1 MTPAIERTQDTPIA
15 TDGVSKAFGR
25 HWALDGVKLTVEP
38 GEVFGYLGPN
48 GSGKTTTIRL
58 IVGLARPTGGSVH
71 VFGLDVARHRDEVQ
85 GRIGYLPGDFTAYPD
100 LTGAEYLRFLARLR
114 GDVDPRLIIG
124 LTDRLDLDLSRR
136 IGTLSHGNR
145 QKVGI
150 VQAMMHRPELL
161 VLDEPTA
168 GLDPIVQREFL
179 DLIKEARDEGRTVL
193 LSSHVLSEVEQVA
206 DRVAMIR
213 DGRLLVVESVPDLKA
228 WAVRRVDLTFEDQ
241 APPRADL
248 AATAG
253 VRDVTVSGRTAH
265 LTLEGSAADLL
276 AKIGPLR
283 VERIVTHEP
292 DLEEIFLS
300 RYDEPRAAG

>member
-1 MTPAIERTQDTPIA
+1 MTPAIE
-15 TDGVSKAFGR
+15 TDHVSKSFGR
-25 HWALDGVKLTVEP
+25 HVALDGVSLTVQP

-48 GSGKTTTIRL
+48 GSGKTTTIRMM
-58 IVGLARPTGGSVH
+58 VGLARPTGGSVR
-71 VFGLDVARHRDEVQ
+71 VFGFDVAQHRDEVQ
-85 GRIGYLPGDFTAYPD
+85 RRIGYLPGDFTAYPH
-100 LTGAEYLRFLARLR
+100 LTGAEYLRFLGRLR
-114 GDVDPRLIIG
+114 GGVDNMQVTG
-124 LTDRLDLDLSRR
+124 LAERLDLDLGRR
-136 IGTLSHGNR
+136 IGALSHGNR

-179 DLIKEARDEGRTVL
+179 DLVKEARDEGRTVL

-213 DGRLLVVESVPDLKA
+213 AGRLLVVESVHDLKA
-228 WAVRRVDLTFEDQ
+228 LAVRRIDLTFEDQ
-241 APPRADL
+241 APAPSDL
-248 AATAG
+248 AAVHG
-253 VRDVTVSGRTAH
+253 VRDVTVTGRTAH
-265 LTLEGSAADLL
+265 LALEGSVADLL
-276 AKIGPLR
+276 AKVGPLR

-300 RYDEPRAAG
+300 HYDEGSAAAC